1 MIMVS
6 VIYSADSSVRFDLDY
21 YLQKHIPLVKERWAP
36 YGMTDVKV
44 VRGTAKA
51 DGSAPDFR
59 LMTLMTFTSL
69 DAFKAAGAAHG
80 REVSGDVANFTDKR
94 GIMQINEIIA

>member
-6 VIYSADSSVRFDLDY
+6 VIYPADSDISFDLDY
-21 YLQKHIPLVKERWAP
+21 YLQTHIPLVKERWTP
-36 YGMTDVKV
+36 HGMTEVKV

-80 REVSGDVANFTDKR
+80 REVSADVTNFTDRR

>member
-6 VIYSADSSVRFDLDY
+6 VIYPADSSVRFDMDY
-21 YLQKHIPLVKERWAP
+21 YLQTHIPLVKERWTP
-36 YGMTDVKV
+36 HGMTDVEV
-44 VRGTAKA
+44 VRGIAKA

-69 DAFKAAGAAHG
+69 DAYKAAGAAHG

-94 GIMQINEIIA
+94 GIVQINEIIA

>member
-6 VIYSADSSVRFDLDY
+6 VIYPADTGIRFDMDY
-21 YLQKHIPLVKERWAP
+21 YLKAHIPLVRQRWTP
-36 YGMTDVKV
+36 HGMTDVRV
-44 VRGTAKA
+44 VRGTVKA

-69 DAFKAAGAAHG
+69 EAYKAAGAAHG

-94 GIMQINEIIA
+94 GVVQINEIIV